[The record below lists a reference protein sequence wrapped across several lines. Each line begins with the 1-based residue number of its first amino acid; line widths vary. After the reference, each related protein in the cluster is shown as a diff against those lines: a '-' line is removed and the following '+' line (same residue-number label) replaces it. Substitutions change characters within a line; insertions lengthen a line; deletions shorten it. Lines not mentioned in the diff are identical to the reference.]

1 MVSRL
6 VGAYMAENLI
16 QAKLIRGY
24 LETEGIA
31 ALVEDEYLYCWFGG
45 SAIPLRA
52 GGIRV
57 LVSESLWKEAREMV
71 LDRLSADFSG
81 VPEVAQITFIPYTWL
96 WRNSRLL
103 VRLFAVY
110 YLGLFC
116 LLPFGDK
123 VLAFLLKHIQKLI
136 H

>member
-1 MVSRL
+1 MLGRL
-6 VGAYMAENLI
+6 VGAYMAENLF

-57 LVSESLWKEAREMV
+57 LVSRVRWKEARELV

-81 VPEVAQITFIPYTWL
+81 VPEVAQIASIPYTWL
-96 WRNSRLL
+96 GRNRRLL
-103 VRLFAVY
+103 VRLFTAY
-110 YLGLFC
+110 Y
-116 LLPFGDK
+116 FGF
-123 VLAFLLKHIQKLI
+123 AFFVTGYKAIELLLKHTQALVR
-136 H
+136 